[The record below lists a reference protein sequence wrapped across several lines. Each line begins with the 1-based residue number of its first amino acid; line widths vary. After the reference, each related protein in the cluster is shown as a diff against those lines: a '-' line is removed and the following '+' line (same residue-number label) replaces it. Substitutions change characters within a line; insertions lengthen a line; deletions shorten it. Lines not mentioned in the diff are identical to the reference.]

1 MAKDIYIVT
10 GASRGIG
17 AALYRQLHAVEGHR
31 VLGVAR
37 SNPEGYDSFLQ
48 LDLTQRSSSDAI
60 VAWLEDHLPNVAS
73 VTLIN
78 NAGLVD
84 PIGMVGTLDGESVE
98 RSVTLNVTAP
108 IVLTNALLHRLQE
121 VDVPKKVLNISSGA
135 AQSVVAGW
143 ATYCATK
150 AALDHFTRVAHLE
163 QQSAHYPARIMAVA
177 PGVIDTDMQ
186 KTIRASG
193 RDAFPGIQRFLD
205 LKENE
210 QLQTPEETA
219 RGLIEM
225 LHDPSFGELAVGRLK
240 I

>member
-1 MAKDIYIVT
+1 MAEDIYIVT

-37 SNPEGYDSFLQ
+37 SNPEAFESFLQ
-48 LDLTQRSSSDAI
+48 LDLTQLSNIDAI
-60 VAWLEDHLPNVAS
+60 IAWLEEHLPNAAS

-78 NAGLVD
+78 NAGLVE
-84 PIGMVGTLDGESVE
+84 PIGMVGTLEDDSVE
-98 RSVTLNVTAP
+98 QSVTLNVTAP
-108 IVLTNALLHRLQE
+108 IVLTNTLLRRLQE
-121 VDVPKKVLNISSGA
+121 VDVLKRVLNISSGA
-135 AQSVVAGW
+135 SQSVVAGW

-150 AALDHFTRVAHLE
+150 AALDHFTRVAHVE
-163 QQSAHYPARIMAVA
+163 QQRAKYPARIMAVA

-193 RDAFPGIQRFLD
+193 RDAFPGVQRFLD

-210 QLQTPEETA
+210 QLQSPHGTA
-219 RGLIEM
+219 LGLIE
-225 LHDPSFGELAVGRLK
+225 LLRNPSFGEQAVGRL
-240 I
+240 